1 MTGSGVYHAT
11 CRSATLCPY
20 RKALPDQRRD
30 SRNEPARQIYPAA
43 ASLPLKNREFC
54 YSISMDDITLLGI
67 ALAMAMDAFAVSAAV
82 VASLRR
88 LTPRHV
94 FRLSWHF
101 GLFQFLMPVIGWLLG
116 NGLLPVMRNF
126 APWAASGL
134 LLFLGARMIREARH
148 PENRSRHFDP
158 TRGWSLVGLSIATSL
173 DALAVGVTLAL
184 VQVSIVRAA
193 LVIGV
198 VAAGITFIGTL
209 VGRTVGAYTGQWAE
223 RCGGAVLIAIAVN
236 IAVRH

>member
-1 MTGSGVYHAT
+1 VALITPPA
-11 CRSATLCPY
+11 CQPLSAGIEKSFPVSDVT
-20 RKALPDQRRD
+20 AED
-30 SRNEPARQIYPAA
+30 EPAQQIYPAA
-43 ASLPLKNREFC
+43 ACLPLITRKIC
-54 YSISMDDITLLGI
+54 DIILMDTITLLGI

-82 VASLRR
+82 VASLGG
-88 LTPRHV
+88 LTVRHV

-116 NGLLPVMRNF
+116 TGLLPVMRNL

-134 LLFLGARMIREARH
+134 LLFLGARMIWEARH
-148 PENRSRHFDP
+148 PETRSRHFDP
-158 TRGWSLVGLSIATSL
+158 TRGWSLVVLSVATSL

-184 VQVSIVRAA
+184 VQVSIVKAA

-198 VAAGITFIGTL
+198 VAAVITFVGTM
-209 VGRTVGAYTGQWAE
+209 VGRTAGAYIGQWAE

>member
-1 MTGSGVYHAT
+1 VALITPPA
-11 CRSATLCPY
+11 CQPLSARIEKSFPVSDVT
-20 RKALPDQRRD
+20 AED
-30 SRNEPARQIYPAA
+30 EPARQIYPAA
-43 ASLPLKNREFC
+43 ACLPLITRKIC
-54 YSISMDDITLLGI
+54 AIILMDTITLLGI

-82 VASLRR
+82 VASLRS
-88 LTPRHV
+88 LTARHV

-116 NGLLPVMRNF
+116 TGLLPVMRNL

-134 LLFLGARMIREARH
+134 LLFLGARMIWEARH
-148 PENRSRHFDP
+148 PETRSRHFDP
-158 TRGWSLVGLSIATSL
+158 TRGWSLVVLSVATSL

-184 VQVSIVRAA
+184 VQVSIVKAA

-198 VAAGITFIGTL
+198 VAAVITFVGTL
-209 VGRTVGAYTGQWAE
+209 VGRTAGAYIGQWAE